1 MEKYISGEEFQ
12 RLQQDNEFPPT
23 ARQSKTKP
31 VLLILLGL
39 AIFAG
44 LGFWGGVHY
53 EKGHVKTS
61 ASSSLVSSNGNSG
74 GYGGRFSSN
83 GERPVIGQV
92 ENISSTSI
100 TVQNAQTNV
109 ASTFSITS
117 STLISDDGQAV
128 SASDIQTGDTVLVTA
143 SSSSSSTASRI
154 IVDPSYGSGF
164 SGSNG
169 STSIPPSSVQE

>member
-1 MEKYISGEEFQ
+1 MEKYISGEDFQ
-12 RLQQDNEFPPT
+12 RMQRDNVFPPP

-39 AIFAG
+39 VIFAG

-53 EKGHVKTS
+53 EKGHDKTI
-61 ASSSLVSSNGNSG
+61 ASSSLVSNNGNSG

-83 GERPVIGQV
+83 GERPVTGQV

-100 TVQNAQTNV
+100 TVQNTQTNA
-109 ASTFSITS
+109 ASTFSIAS
-117 STLISDDGQAV
+117 STVISDGGQTV
-128 SASDIQTGDTVLVTA
+128 SASDIQTGDTVLIMA

-154 IVDPSYGSGF
+154 IVNPSYGGGF
-164 SGSNG
+164 SGSNS
-169 STSIPPSSVQE
+169 STSTPPSSVQE

>member
-1 MEKYISGEEFQ
+1 
-12 RLQQDNEFPPT
+12 
-23 ARQSKTKP
+23 
-31 VLLILLGL
+31 
-39 AIFAG
+39 
-44 LGFWGGVHY
+44 
-53 EKGHVKTS
+53 
-61 ASSSLVSSNGNSG
+61 LVSSNGNSG